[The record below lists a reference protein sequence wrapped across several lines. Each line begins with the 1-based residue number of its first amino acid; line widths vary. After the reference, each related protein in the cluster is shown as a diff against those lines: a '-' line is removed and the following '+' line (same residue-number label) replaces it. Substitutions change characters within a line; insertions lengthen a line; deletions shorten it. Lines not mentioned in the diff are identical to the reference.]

1 MNQVTETRTNEAWV
15 AGVRAQDGAVLMSLR
30 SYLCRSLRVALSGRA
45 GQGDVEDFAQLAL
58 ERVLERVDSFRG
70 DSRFTTWASA
80 IAIRIA
86 FGELRRKAWGNESL
100 EVLLAEGRVPEAVT
114 KDTGRDAAAR
124 GELLTAL
131 KAGIATELSERQ
143 FAIVTAELRGMPTAV
158 ISKEMGM
165 STGAIYKMHHDARKK
180 LRRYLEQ
187 RGFSVADLE
196 TLSVGVGERR

>member
-30 SYLCRSLRVALSGRA
+30 SYLCRSLTVALSGRA

-100 EVLLAEGRVPEAVT
+100 EVLLAERRAPEAVT
-114 KDTGRDAAAR
+114 KETGRDAAAR

-187 RGFSVADLE
+187 RGFSVADLGA
-196 TLSVGVGERR
+196 LSVGVGERR